1 MKKKNWTAKEVE
13 YIQVL
18 AQDVISLNTIV
29 SSPDGE
35 LETEFGEMILDPS
48 PGPEELAITKSRKDV
63 MLKLLAELRPRE
75 QEVMMVRYGFR
86 GGVHMTLQE
95 VANKFGLTRERIR
108 QIEAKSIE
116 NLKKKLEKLD
126 IKVGDL

>member
-48 PGPEELAITKSRKDV
+48 PGPEELAITKSRKRCYVKITCRTSAKRARSHDGTI
-63 MLKLLAELRPRE
+63 RFSWWRT
-75 QEVMMVRYGFR
+75 YDI
-86 GGVHMTLQE
+86 
-95 VANKFGLTRERIR
+95 TR
-108 QIEAKSIE
+108 SC
-116 NLKKKLEKLD
+116 
-126 IKVGDL
+126 